1 MVQVVVFGD
10 NVDTDVIAPGG
21 YLHLPLNRQIEHCM
35 EALYPK
41 FSDHVKH
48 GDVVVAG
55 SNFGTGSS
63 REQAPALLKY
73 LGIDMIVARSFSR
86 LFFRNAVNV
95 GLLPC
100 VYEGAMPF
108 ADGEYVILDMKNKRI
123 ESGKKVLAFET
134 PEGIPLQIID
144 AGGMI
149 NFARSFLEHDRT
161 IDP

>member
-1 MVQVVVFGD
+1 MVKVVVFGD

-21 YLHLPLNRQIEHCM
+21 YLHLPFSRQVEHCM

-48 GDVVVAG
+48 GDILVAG

-63 REQAPALLKY
+63 REQAPALLKFI
-73 LGIDMIVARSFSR
+73 GIDMVVARNFSR

-100 VYEGAMPF
+100 VYEGEMPF
-108 ADGEYVILDMKNKRI
+108 ADGEEVVVNIKNNQI
-123 ESGKKVLAFET
+123 ECDKKVLAFQMPT
-134 PEGIPLQIID
+134 GIPLQIIE

-149 NFARSFLEHDRT
+149 NFARSVMENSKD
-161 IDP
+161 